1 MEISNKNSGISI
13 IDSIILF
20 FEINIK
26 LQVYVIPFLILA
38 AYFEYNG
45 SKITYL
51 SIKELGTVVCYI
63 FVIKNVY
70 KRFKSEENFKFKIQ
84 FKPIL
89 KEYIFVI
96 ISIIAYILI
105 FGNTIGLL
113 LQNIPQSDLVKSA
126 FDELDNAPLL
136 LQFISLCVI
145 APIFEEIIYRGIMLE
160 QLNKRCGAV
169 KAILISSLFFGII
182 HLNVHQAVNGF
193 FIGIVM
199 GFIYIKTDSLIL
211 TMFLHFI
218 NNLYC
223 LIAGYIPYLEKI
235 EANFSIVTLVCGVIL
250 LCLAYRFFNNLKV
263 NLDRKTNL
271 EA

>member
-26 LQVYVIPFLILA
+26 LEVYAIPFLILA

-51 SIKELGTVVCYI
+51 YIKELGTVVC
-63 FVIKNVY
+63 
-70 KRFKSEENFKFKIQ
+70 
-84 FKPIL
+84 
-89 KEYIFVI
+89 YIFVI

-169 KAILISSLFFGII
+169 KAILISSLFFGIM

-199 GFIYIKTDSLIL
+199 GFIYIKTDSLML

-223 LIAGYIPYLEKI
+223 LIAGYIAYLDKI
-235 EANFSIVTLVCGVIL
+235 ESNFSIVTLVCGVIL

>member
-1 MEISNKNSGISI
+1 
-13 IDSIILF
+13 
-20 FEINIK
+20 
-26 LQVYVIPFLILA
+26 
-38 AYFEYNG
+38 
-45 SKITYL
+45 
-51 SIKELGTVVCYI
+51 
-63 FVIKNVY
+63 
-70 KRFKSEENFKFKIQ
+70 
-84 FKPIL
+84 
-89 KEYIFVI
+89 
-96 ISIIAYILI
+96 
-105 FGNTIGLL
+105 
-113 LQNIPQSDLVKSA
+113 
-126 FDELDNAPLL
+126 
-136 LQFISLCVI
+136 
-145 APIFEEIIYRGIMLE
+145 MLE
-160 QLNKRCGAV
+160 QLNKRCESV

-211 TMFLHFI
+211 TIFLHFI

-235 EANFSIVTLVCGVIL
+235 ESNFSIVTLVCGVIL